1 MQPLCSLRYSL
12 HSCFSYRLIL
22 PVTSVPFPSFCLF
35 GFSLLLHLWLHSFKL
50 ESLSFSRH
58 LLLSPPPPPQLAF
71 VAISFSFS
79 IFTFHWY
86 SSFHALASCCFTFCS
101 VSFPSF
107 FLSLAWCLWFLCL
120 ICHYRHMSSNT
131 SHFPPGLQANLN
143 QILRETRRQRDRVKN
158 NRQLVKM
165 RKKKLIR

>member
-1 MQPLCSLRYSL
+1 MQPLCSLRHSL

-35 GFSLLLHLWLHSFKL
+35 GFSLLLHPWLHSYKL
-50 ESLSFSRH
+50 ESLSFSHH
-58 LLLSPPPPPQLAF
+58 LLLSPPLPNLPLLPSLSVFQ
-71 VAISFSFS
+71 FSHS
-79 IFTFHWY
+79 TGN

-165 RKKKLIR
+165 RKKKPIR